1 MGYYGD
7 QKMRVKVSWFAVA
20 NIIIKQIKALL
31 ADIERDRADGQIT
44 KEEWQ
49 DILAENLLEI
59 IPEIAEAMVSA
70 NR

>member
-1 MGYYGD
+1 
-7 QKMRVKVSWFAVA
+7 MRVKVSWFAVA